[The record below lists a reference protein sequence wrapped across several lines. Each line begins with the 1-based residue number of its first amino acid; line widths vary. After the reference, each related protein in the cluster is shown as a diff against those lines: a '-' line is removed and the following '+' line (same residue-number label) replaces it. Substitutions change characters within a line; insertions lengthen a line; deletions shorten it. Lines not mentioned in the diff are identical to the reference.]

1 MKKKKK
7 LKKDK
12 LMIVTVILDFLAIIG
27 FFITYGPIP
36 YFRNLLITTAM
47 TTRTH
52 QYLAYIFYT
61 SETINEVM
69 NQNVVN
75 DFNTTTDTSMI
86 KFNKELVKDNNYANE
101 FEEQILKRD
110 EGNDLYKVFTTK
122 YNNNTIHMLV
132 VYDPSRISMVLSK
145 KNANGGQYLSTMAKD
160 YEAIAAVNASG
171 FTRNRNTR
179 AITPTGVVISD
190 GKIVSGSTDT
200 TQIIGFNEDNVLI
213 LTYDDAK
220 TAVKN
225 GIKEGMSFGPFLIM
239 NGEKAEMKGDGG
251 WGYAP
256 RTAIAQRKDGIVIF
270 AVSDGR
276 GKGSLGPSMVQLA
289 DFLYQYGAYNAANL
303 DGGGS
308 SALYV
313 DGKLLNNPGGY
324 GYTGERYLCNA
335 WILK

>member
-1 MKKKKK
+1 MKR
-7 LKKDK
+7 KKDR
-12 LMIVTVILDFLAIIG
+12 LMITVVILDFFVLLG
-27 FFITYGPIP
+27 FFFTYGPIS
-36 YFRNLLITTAM
+36 YFRNMLITTAM

-52 QYLAYIFYT
+52 QYLAYIFYNT
-61 SETINEVM
+61 DRINEVM
-69 NQNVVN
+69 SQNVVT
-75 DFNTTTDTSMI
+75 DFNSTTDTSMI
-86 KFNKELVKDNNYANE
+86 KFNKDVVLNDNYANE
-101 FEEQILKRD
+101 YEEQILKRD
-110 EGNDLYKVFTTK
+110 EGNDLYKVFTAK
-122 YNNNTIHMLV
+122 YKNNTIHMLV

-145 KNANGGQYLSTMAKD
+145 NNAKGGQLMTTIAKEN
-160 YEAIAAVNASG
+160 EAIAAINASG
-171 FTRNRNTR
+171 FSRNKTTR
-179 AITPTGVVISD
+179 AITPIGVVISD
-190 GKIVSGSTDT
+190 GKIVSGSATT
-200 TQIIGFNEDNVLI
+200 TQIIGFNEDNVLV

-220 TAVKN
+220 TAIKN
-225 GIKEGMSFGPFLIM
+225 GMKEAMSFGPFLIM

-276 GKGSLGPSMVQLA
+276 GKGSTGLSMVQLA

-308 SALYV
+308 SV
-313 DGKLLNNPGGY
+313 MVVNNKLLNNPGGY